1 MVSRMTTSSRFW
13 SAGKLLVLLAA
24 LAATFLVS
32 AFVAVRVTVRAREV
46 TIPDLSGRSVNTA
59 SARLD
64 ALGLTLRVD
73 DNQRADPK
81 VPAGHVLRQDPAP
94 GTRVRRARSVRV
106 WVSAG
111 EATTTVPD
119 LVGQTERTAQ
129 MRLQQDGLTLAAV
142 AEIRSHDYPTEA
154 VVAQEPAPKVPGDRV
169 ALLVNRGERSATYV
183 MPDLIGVDGD
193 RAAEFLRRR
202 GFRVAV
208 TGTQPYPGVPSG
220 VVLRQTPAGGFQIAP
235 GDAIALE
242 VSR

>member
-1 MVSRMTTSSRFW
+1 MASSSRFW
-13 SAGKLLVLLAA
+13 TVGKTLVLLAA
-24 LAATFLVS
+24 LVATYLVA
-32 AFVAVRVTVRAREV
+32 AFVAVRITVRAREV
-46 TIPDLSGRSVNTA
+46 SVPDLAGRSVNTA
-59 SARLD
+59 STRLD

-73 DNQRADPK
+73 DNQQIDAK
-81 VPAGHVLRQDPAP
+81 VPAGRILRQDPAP

-129 MRLQQDGLTLAAV
+129 MRLEQDGFTLAAV

-154 VVAQEPAPKVPGDRV
+154 VVAQEPAPHVTGDRV
-169 ALLVNRGERSATYV
+169 ALLVNRGERAATYV

-208 TGTQPYPGVPSG
+208 TGTQPYPGVPAG

-235 GDAIALE
+235 GQAIALE